1 MSDYESPHL
10 IVEDGADRGREIVIP
25 ESGARMGRAHE
36 NDIVLND
43 PSLSRFQC
51 RLFFKDNDLWV
62 ADLGSANGS
71 LVNGKEV
78 HEQALVVGDELIIG
92 ETSIRVVHTTLN
104 GAPSVAAS
112 GASAAPLVEKIPS
125 AESVDQAQKGKKSSL
140 PSSVK
145 EIDLGLKR
153 KVKKPVLR
161 RPGDG
166 ADEPGGEKEPR
177 HVPAV
182 LWMVAIIAILAAVV
196 VVVVRVLLTPSGGG
210 PPMQPEGDNLA
221 IYYEKVQASPD
232 NIFRYE
238 MLLDSGKLKVTI
250 DNLDTDQHLT
260 EEGDIDDK
268 VLASLRSNIRDS
280 RFFELNEEYDALAP
294 NTHDVKD
301 ITITMGHQVHRSR
314 VVNRIDP
321 EIFLKVRE
329 LLENFGQ
336 TQLGLVALA
345 LPPEKLRQFAEEAY
359 QLANDLYEAKNVQ
372 HDNLW
377 TSMRAYKDVEIHLR
391 TLDPKPDYYDDAIV
405 KYRTCRTEIQERFE
419 NNLYQAD
426 RAITLRDWEM
436 AVRYLKMIRAQ
447 IPDRGDERNDS
458 ARQKLLEAER
468 NLDR

>member
-62 ADLGSANGS
+62 SDLGSANGS

-78 HEQALVVGDELIIG
+78 HEQALAVGDELIIG
-92 ETSIRVVHTTLN
+92 ETSIRVVHNTLN

-112 GASAAPLVEKIPS
+112 GASAAPGVEKIPS

-153 KVKKPVLR
+153 KVKKAVLLR
-161 RPGDG
+161 HGDG
-166 ADEPGGEKEPR
+166 ADEDDGEKEPR

-182 LWMVAIIAILAAVV
+182 LWMVAIIAILAAAVA
-196 VVVVRVLLTPSGGG
+196 VVVRVLSPSGGG
-210 PPMQPEGDNLA
+210 PPRQPEGDNLA
-221 IYYEKVQASPD
+221 IYYEKVQANPD

-260 EEGDIDDK
+260 EEGEIDDK
-268 VLASLRSNIRDS
+268 VLASLRSSIRDT

-314 VVNRIDP
+314 VVNRTDP
-321 EIFLKVRE
+321 EVFLKVRE

>member
-36 NDIVLND
+36 NDLVLND

-62 ADLGSANGS
+62 TDLGSANGS
-71 LVNGKEV
+71 LVNGKEI
-78 HEQALVVGDELIIG
+78 HEQALAVGDELIIG
-92 ETSIRVVHTTLN
+92 ETSIRVVRGTLK
-104 GAPSVAAS
+104 GASSAAS
-112 GASAAPLVEKIPS
+112 PVEKIPS
-125 AESVDQAQKGKKSSL
+125 AESEDHAQKGKKSSL

-153 KVKKPVLR
+153 KAKKPDLR
-161 RPGDG
+161 KP
-166 ADEPGGEKEPR
+166 ADEAGGEQEPR

-182 LWMVAIIAILAAVV
+182 LWMVAIIAILAAAV
-196 VVVVRVLLTPSGGG
+196 VVVVRVLTPSGGG
-210 PPMQPEGDNLA
+210 PPMQPEGDNLS

-238 MLLDSGKLKVTI
+238 MHLDSGKLKVTI

-260 EEGDIDDK
+260 EEGEIDDK
-268 VLASLRSNIRDS
+268 VLASLRSNIRDT

-314 VVNRIDP
+314 VVNRTDP

-345 LPPEKLRQFAEEAY
+345 LPPEKLRQLAAEAY

-372 HDNLW
+372 HHNLW
-377 TSMRAYKDVEIHLR
+377 NSMRAYKDVEIHLR

-405 KYRTCRTEIQERFE
+405 KYRTCRNEIQERFE

-447 IPDRGDERNDS
+447 IPDRGDDRNDS